1 MPFSCESTSCSSLA
15 HTLPV
20 PSSHLGGGKAKSRKT
35 ISEDSVQ
42 PPLRILVAEDESIS
56 RMFISKVLMK
66 FGHEVRSVKNGQEV
80 LEILAENEKFD
91 VLLTDIQMPL
101 LNGVELTHIIRS
113 DTKYRHQA
121 GIPIIA
127 MTAYAI
133 SGDREEFLKAG
144 MDDYLPKPIDA
155 KLLAIMIEQVMPKPQ

>member
-1 MPFSCESTSCSSLA
+1 MPFSCENNTCSSCS

-20 PSSHLGGGKAKSRKT
+20 PSSHTARGKSKSAKT
-35 ISEDSVQ
+35 ISEEPVQ

-56 RMFISKVLMK
+56 RMFISTVLTK
-66 FGHEVRSVKNGQEV
+66 FGHEVKSVKNGQEV
-80 LEILAENEKFD
+80 LDIMAENEKFD
-91 VLLTDIQMPL
+91 ILLTDIQMPL

-113 DTKYRHQA
+113 DTNYRHQA
-121 GIPIIA
+121 AIPIIA

-155 KLLAIMIEQVMPKPQ
+155 KLLAIIIEQVIPKSQ